1 MADYEAFTVAKE
13 NIEDERA
20 LIEKGKENKLPN
32 DLWSR
37 LLKDQASEISE

>member
-32 DLWSR
+32 YLWSR
-37 LLKDQASEISE
+37 LLKDHASGLYE